1 MPLSDLPK
9 EIHHE
14 ILSHLDIIVDQI
26 AAAAAFPLW
35 SSLLQTKY
43 LQATRYYS
51 DHSSNPGFPLI
62 HMMIYDLIS
71 MVSCVVRNGAVECY
85 RLRFRRGSWWENPNL
100 QDTWDI
106 STCYFLDERLIK
118 PATGPDDKPP
128 WKIEISTNSPL
139 GWTYLQAFEC
149 TETTTVR
156 DFIDAST
163 GDRT

>member
-62 HMMIYDLIS
+62 HMMIRYLGYFNLLFPRRTFDKTGH
-71 MVSCVVRNGAVECY
+71 GA
-85 RLRFRRGSWWENPNL
+85 RR
-100 QDTWDI
+100 
-106 STCYFLDERLIK
+106 
-118 PATGPDDKPP
+118 
-128 WKIEISTNSPL
+128 
-139 GWTYLQAFEC
+139 QAALE
-149 TETTTVR
+149 
-156 DFIDAST
+156 D
-163 GDRT
+163 